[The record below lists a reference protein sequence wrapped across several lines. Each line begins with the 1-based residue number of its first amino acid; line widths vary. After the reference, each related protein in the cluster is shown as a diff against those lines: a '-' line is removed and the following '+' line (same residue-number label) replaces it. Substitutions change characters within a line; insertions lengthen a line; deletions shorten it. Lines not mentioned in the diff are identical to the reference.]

1 VRNFALVIKIL
12 SHYNPYHN
20 TFCTN
25 IGFLSFST
33 SKTRLY
39 YNRYFW
45 RKNPPKIDPYFFTSL
60 AFKFHKL
67 CEEKN
72 GKLLFTKCVRNL
84 HKPVVSCSKFKF
96 IPKVFKRLFNKS
108 TVLQNF
114 STSVDNSLKTL
125 INSPLN
131 KGNCTQDFISS
142 KMLTGLFTPCGKH
155 L

>member
-12 SHYNPYHN
+12 PHHTPYHN

-25 IGFLSFST
+25 IGFFHGFRPVKLVYIITDISGKR
-33 SKTRLY
+33 KTL
-39 YNRYFW
+39 
-45 RKNPPKIDPYFFTSL
+45 PKLMSPFFTNSFL
-60 AFKFHKL
+60 KFHKL

-84 HKPVVSCSKFKF
+84 HKPVVSCCRFWF

-114 STSVDNSLKTL
+114 SPPVDN
-125 INSPLN
+125 
-131 KGNCTQDFISS
+131 
-142 KMLTGLFTPCGKH
+142 
-155 L
+155 